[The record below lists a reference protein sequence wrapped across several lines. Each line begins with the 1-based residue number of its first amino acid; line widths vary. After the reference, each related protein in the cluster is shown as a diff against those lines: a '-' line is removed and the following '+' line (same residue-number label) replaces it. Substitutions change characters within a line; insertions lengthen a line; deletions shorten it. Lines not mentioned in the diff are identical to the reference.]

1 MKIIFEILKEYGLEV
16 PEDKKKDFEKAVLEN
31 YKTVTDYDNQTE
43 KLNKANETIKATG
56 EVQKQVSM
64 LGEKLIHI
72 FGFAEEIQEIAS
84 QTNLLSLNASI
95 EAARAG
101 ENGRGFSVV
110 AEEIRKLADNAGKTA
125 VSIQDMIT
133 EISSY
138 SKAAVERVE
147 IAENIV
153 SMQEK
158 SVRNTTDAFNN
169 LNHFLEQMIQ
179 EMETLAMEV
188 EGMNTERKTT
198 LHSIHSIAELSE
210 KLVQFS

>member
-1 MKIIFEILKEYGLEV
+1 MKNIFEILKEYGLEV

-169 LNHFLEQMIQ
+169 LNHF
-179 EMETLAMEV
+179 
-188 EGMNTERKTT
+188 
-198 LHSIHSIAELSE
+198 
-210 KLVQFS
+210 

>member
-1 MKIIFEILKEYGLEV
+1 MKNIFEILKEYGLEV

-158 SVRNTTDAFNN
+158 SVRNTADAFNN